1 MKLLF
6 VGDVVSAAGC
16 DFLAERIFSIKKKY
30 SVDITVVNGE
40 NSAVGNGITRQSC
53 NSLTMLGADVITTGN
68 HAFKR
73 RECVE
78 MFDSVPHLIRPA
90 NYPEGVPGK
99 GVYVIDKGRYRVAVV
114 NLMGVVYMNPLK
126 NPFFEMDDILSRLD
140 TLTFSL
146 TFTLRRLRR
155 KRRWAI
161 TLRER

>member
-1 MKLLF
+1 MRLLF

-16 DFLAERIFSIKKKY
+16 DFLAERIFSIKKKC
-30 SVDITVVNGE
+30 SADIVVVNGE

-90 NYPEGVPGK
+90 NYPEGV
-99 GVYVIDKGRYRVAVV
+99 
-114 NLMGVVYMNPLK
+114 
-126 NPFFEMDDILSRLD
+126 FQ
-140 TLTFSL
+140 T
-146 TFTLRRLRR
+146 
-155 KRRWAI
+155 
-161 TLRER
+161 